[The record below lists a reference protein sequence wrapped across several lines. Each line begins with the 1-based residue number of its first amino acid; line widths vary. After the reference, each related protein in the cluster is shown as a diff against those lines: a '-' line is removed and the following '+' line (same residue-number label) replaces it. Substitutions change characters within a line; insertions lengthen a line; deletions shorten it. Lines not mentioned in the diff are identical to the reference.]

1 MRIRQLLPQDRP
13 RERLLAEGAS
23 NLSAPE
29 LLAVLLRT
37 GTRDRDALQTGAA
50 LLETYGG
57 LRGLARIPA
66 GELTGFSGLGPAKAA
81 VLCAALELGCRLRR
95 EEREPETSWRDRL
108 RDRALRVEEEEREW
122 VGALFL
128 DPKERCLDEQ
138 VVSYGGLDG
147 AFVDLRFL
155 WRRAVRLDAARVVL
169 WHNHPCGDPRLC
181 EEDRVLTK
189 HCRECLRFLGIELA
203 GHYVLAGGAFWGEED
218 GPPVL

>member
-1 MRIRQLLPQDRP
+1 M
-13 RERLLAEGAS
+13 
-23 NLSAPE
+23 
-29 LLAVLLRT
+29 
-37 GTRDRDALQTGAA
+37 
-50 LLETYGG
+50 
-57 LRGLARIPA
+57 
-66 GELTGFSGLGPAKAA
+66 
-81 VLCAALELGCRLRR
+81 
-95 EEREPETSWRDRL
+95 
-108 RDRALRVEEEEREW
+108 
-122 VGALFL
+122 GALFL

-169 WHNHPCGDPRLC
+169 WHNHPCGDPRLS